1 MRNRLLF
8 AFVFAFMLSTCSK
21 NEEEEVEPIRDI
33 QEQALAD
40 DAALQNYLKSHFY
53 NYKDFENEAYQGEIV
68 IDSIKGT
75 NSAQLPLSSQVEKE
89 VVRVRTSEGNFIDH
103 TLYYLVV
110 REGSGA
116 SPSVVDSTYL
126 SYQGSLLNGVV
137 FDESTTP
144 IWFDLTSLVRGFK
157 EGATKLKE
165 GTFSVNEDNTVDFF
179 NYGKGVLFFPSG
191 MGYFSRAS
199 GVIPSYSP
207 LIFKI
212 NLYGVK
218 QTDHDGDGILSI
230 DEYDTDADGVP
241 DDTDEDGIPDYL
253 DAE

>member
-1 MRNRLLF
+1 MKNRLLF
-8 AFVFAFMLSTCSK
+8 AFVIVFALNSCSK
-21 NEEEEVEPIRDI
+21 NDEEEAEPIRDV

-40 DAALQNYLKSHFY
+40 DLALQNYLQTHYY
-53 NYKDFENEAYQGEIV
+53 NYKDFENENFQGEI
-68 IDSIKGT
+68 ILDSIEGD
-75 NSAQLPLSSQVEKE
+75 NSSKLPLSSQVQKE
-89 VVRVRTSEGNFIDH
+89 VISVRTSEGNSINH
-103 TLYYLVV
+103 TLYYLIA
-110 REGSGA
+110 REGSGS
-116 SPSVVDSTYL
+116 SPAVVDSTYL
-126 SYQGSLLNGVV
+126 SYQGLLLNGLV

-144 IWFDLTSLVRGFK
+144 IWFDLSSLVRGFR

-165 GTFSVNEDNTVDFF
+165 GSFAVNEDNTVDFF

-230 DEYDTDADGVP
+230 EEYDTDGDCVP

-253 DAE
+253 DAD